1 MTSPTVWFK
10 ASRCQCAAAIR
21 RRAER
26 DKLGPS
32 CCATTVTTFGVT
44 MRPSPRTSAVA
55 IRPVTYD
62 LSYVFTCSRTSA
74 YAMFKA

>member
-32 CCATTVTTFGVT
+32 CCCNNGHHV
-44 MRPSPRTSAVA
+44 RRQYEAVA
-55 IRPVTYD
+55 ENERRGHQASNI
-62 LSYVFTCSRTSA
+62 
-74 YAMFKA
+74 